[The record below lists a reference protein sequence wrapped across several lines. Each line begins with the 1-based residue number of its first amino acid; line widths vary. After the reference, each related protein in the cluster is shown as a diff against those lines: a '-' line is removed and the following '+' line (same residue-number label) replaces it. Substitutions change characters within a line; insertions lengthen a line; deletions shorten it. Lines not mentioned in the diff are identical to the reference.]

1 MPRSGVIGE
10 QIFDEVEKLVATGMT
25 RTQAFAQISSESGR
39 RAGTVAANYYRV
51 ARKRGTTS
59 SGTRRRT
66 TRRRAASTPARR
78 TAGRPRARANST
90 AAAGD
95 IDALAG
101 RLVTDVQA
109 LAAAINAQASEIR
122 ELRDRLDRVKSVL
135 G

>member
-10 QIFDEVEKLVATGMT
+10 QIYDEVEKLVGTGLT

-59 SGTRRRT
+59 TGSRRGRRRRTTTATTARRTT
-66 TRRRAASTPARR
+66 TRRRASASTAS
-78 TAGRPRARANST
+78 AS
-90 AAAGD
+90 D
-95 IDALAG
+95 VDALAG

-109 LAAAINAQASEIR
+109 LAAALNAKSAEVR
-122 ELRDRLDRVKSVL
+122 EMRDRLDRVKSL
-135 G
+135 LS